1 MFISVYLFVPETKG
15 RTLEAMDEVFGSAY
29 ADRGG
34 AEDLELQRYRR
45 EVASQGAM
53 EKKKVEQD
61 AEEGEDAVETILQ
74 TRSVEDG
81 IRAIEE
87 SKPATGVIGKA
98 VS

>member
-1 MFISVYLFVPETKG
+1 
-15 RTLEAMDEVFGSAY
+15 MDEIFGSAY

-45 EVASQGAM
+45 EIASGSPI
-53 EKKKVEQD
+53 EKKTVEQD
-61 AEEGEDAVETILQ
+61 AEERNDAVGTILQ

-87 SKPATGVIGKA
+87 SRTEIGVVGKA
-98 VS
+98 IP